1 MGIKAHLA
9 RPTINRFGC
18 VEESTGR
25 KNIINDVKLVRWV
38 NLTMPLSSH
47 VQDVA
52 KQIERNQA
60 EAKQSKVKPT
70 TQLVFKYPP
79 FPIQNISPV
88 FQLVE
93 LLVQQPREKAS
104 FLGQKK

>member
-1 MGIKAHLA
+1 MGIKAHLG

-52 KQIERNQA
+52 EQIERNKA
-60 EAKQSKVKPT
+60 EAKQSKVK
-70 TQLVFKYPP
+70 LKYPP